1 MTASRRVRG
10 PGLVGL
16 HVVTG
21 GRSEPSRNH
30 FDFVTTVRIST
41 PGLDRT
47 GLSPEQRRVLEL
59 CQPGALTVAEI
70 GAYLV
75 LPLSV
80 LRVLLADLMERGHIT
95 TNGKFYAVQAADR
108 EVLEAVLEGLRKL

>member
-1 MTASRRVRG
+1 MTASRRTRG

-21 GRSEPSRNH
+21 GRYEPSRNH
-30 FDFVTTVRIST
+30 FDFVTSVCLAST
-41 PGLDRT
+41 GLERT
-47 GLSPEQRRVLEL
+47 GLTPEQRRVLEL
-59 CQPGALTVAEI
+59 CQPGALSVAEV
-70 GAYLV
+70 GAYLE

-95 TNGKFYAVQAADR
+95 TNGKFYAAQTADR
-108 EVLEAVLEGLRKL
+108 ELLEAVLEGLRNL